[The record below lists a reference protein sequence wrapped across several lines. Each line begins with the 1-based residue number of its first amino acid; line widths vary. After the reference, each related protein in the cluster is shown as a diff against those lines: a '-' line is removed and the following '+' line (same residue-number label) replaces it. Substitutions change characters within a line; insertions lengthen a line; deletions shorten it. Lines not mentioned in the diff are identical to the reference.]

1 MAAIYEII
9 YHKKAVKQI
18 PLLKAAKLDGK
29 VQKLLE
35 LLRQNPFADLP
46 PYEALKGDL
55 QGMYSR
61 RINVQHRLVYQVDE
75 AAKTVRV
82 LSMWTHYEF

>member
-1 MAAIYEII
+1 MYKII
-9 YHKKAVKQI
+9 YHKRAVKQI
-18 PLLKAAKLDGK
+18 ALLKAARLDGK

-35 LLRQNPFADLP
+35 LLRQNPFADPP

-55 QGMYSR
+55 KGMYSR
-61 RINVQHRLVYQVDE
+61 RINVRHRLVYQVDE
-75 AAKTVRV
+75 AAQTVRV